1 MDNFEEDKVHTS
13 EMDNFGNNF
22 KLTYLTKITIESK
35 TYFFNSINNNSL
47 ISSTPLLQISL
58 TLLSYFQ
65 LAVGGR
71 LMNRQRC

>member
-1 MDNFEEDKVHTS
+1 MDNFEEEKVHTS
-13 EMDNFGNNF
+13 EMDNFRNNF
-22 KLTYLTKITIESK
+22 KLTNLTKITIECK
-35 TYFFNSINNNSL
+35 TYFLNSLNNNSL